1 MELNRQIYK
10 IENDTQGTEVIFNQK
25 SLTTVDT
32 ATQTYTYQQDINKMP
47 DISFCYGMAKGV
59 YSPTCRLYNVAVH
72 RNVNASE
79 TKTKVTAFNQK
90 FCYMFL
96 TDRNFNVNN
105 SEYPV
110 GLFGDTNVQHFD
122 GTSDIGYAWGKGVT
136 ENYYHANTF
145 SSFLPAIKF
154 KYNSAYVSIISIY
167 CYKTIDDALTSIN
180 EKVIH
185 NLTDFDSNY
194 PYINEIRLAF
204 YYGKSD
210 TLFRGYS
217 IHNDKVKTYK
227 SGGLT
232 NVDIVED
239 NIAVS
244 DVSFVNL
251 WALGGN
257 NWGTIR
263 YHADYTNTHN
273 FFFWSPKPFEVL
285 QHSTNNLVFGTIC
298 TINEVNELKKMISTY
313 GLIWCDDKN
322 FLVDELTPETYNEHY
337 YIPVRNSEG
346 FYTGE
351 YVQGEKAKEYL
362 QNHPEI
368 ATNDGW
374 QATNGVNNNP
384 DTHDYTDKIDLN
396 KPTLSTIGVF
406 NRSYAMNFN
415 DILELS
421 NYIWNDDDNV
431 FNQIVEGLKL
441 FGENPINALIS
452 LRLYPFDIDNK
463 LGSTSV
469 EKIKLGRI
477 VTDIEG
483 KTLPNNIDCIFDLGE
498 TEFPNY
504 HDNFLDY
511 SPYTECE
518 LVIPYCG
525 NLTIQPQ
532 EFIGKILSIKL
543 VVDFNLGACTAV
555 VFADGIPKLYKSGN
569 IGAEIAMSSNISA
582 DYGKNW
588 LNASVG
594 AVSNI
599 SSIASGN
606 IVSAVSTVTDLATSA
621 TQPTIIQ
628 NVGGNSSVVNNWLP
642 QQAYLIIRTS
652 ESKEPANYGAT
663 VGYACS
669 FEEKLSNL
677 SGYTVV
683 SNPQITFKCTSAEN
697 EEIKRILQNG
707 FYI

>member
-10 IENDTQGTEVIFNQK
+10 AENDTSGEVVFNQN
-25 SLTTVDT
+25 SLTTVNSST
-32 ATQTYTYQQDINKMP
+32 NSYTYQQDINKMP
-47 DISFCYGMAKGV
+47 DISCCYGMAKGV
-59 YSPTCRLYNVAVH
+59 YSPACRLYNVAIH
-72 RNVNASE
+72 TNVNVAEMKIKIS
-79 TKTKVTAFNQK
+79 AFNQK

-96 TDRNFNVNN
+96 NDKNLTVNN
-105 SEYPV
+105 VEYPV
-110 GLFGDTNVQHFD
+110 GKYGTTGVQCWS
-122 GTSDIGYAWGKGVT
+122 GTSSLGYAWGKGVA
-136 ENYYHANTF
+136 ESYSQANIF
-145 SSFLPAIKF
+145 SKFAPAIKF
-154 KYNSAYVSIISIY
+154 KYNSAYVVIDSIY
-167 CYKTIDDALTSIN
+167 CYKTISDALTSNN
-180 EKVIH
+180 EKIIK
-185 NLTDFDSNY
+185 NLTDFDSSY
-194 PYINEIRLAF
+194 PYINEIRLSF
-204 YYGKSD
+204 YYGLNNNPFK
-210 TLFRGYS
+210 GYL

-239 NIAVS
+239 NVASS
-244 DVSFVNL
+244 DVSFLNL
-251 WALGGN
+251 WNIGGN
-257 NWGTIR
+257 NWYTVR
-263 YHADYTNTHN
+263 YYASDYSNTHN
-273 FFFWSPKPFEVL
+273 FFFWCPKPFEIL
-285 QHSTNNLVFGTIC
+285 QHPTDKRVCGTIC
-298 TINEVNELKKMISTY
+298 TINDVNELKKMISTY
-313 GLIWCDDKN
+313 GLIWCDDVK
-322 FLVDELTPETYNEHY
+322 FLVNELTLETYNEHY
-337 YIPVRNSEG
+337 SIPIRNSEG

-362 QNHPEI
+362 QKHPEL

-374 QATNGVNNNP
+374 QATNGVAVNP
-384 DTHDYTDKIDLN
+384 DVRDYTDNIDLN

-415 DILELS
+415 AILDLS

-431 FNQIVEGLKL
+431 FNQIVESLKL

-452 LRLYPFDIDNK
+452 LRLYPFDIDKK
-463 LGSTSV
+463 LGSTAV

-477 VTDIEG
+477 VTDVEG

-504 HDNFLDY
+504 HNNFLDY

-518 LVIPYCG
+518 LIIPYCG
-525 NLTIQPQ
+525 NLAIPPQ
-532 EFIGKILSIKL
+532 EFIGKTLSIKL

-555 VFADGIPKLYKSGN
+555 IFADGIPKLYKSGN

-599 SSIASGN
+599 SSIANGN
-606 IVSAVSTVTDLATSA
+606 LVSAAGSATELTKA
-621 TQPTIIQ
+621 YTQPTIIQ
-628 NVGGNSSVVNNWLP
+628 SVGGNSSTVNNWLP
-642 QQAYLIIRTS
+642 QKAYLIVRTS
-652 ESKEPANYGAT
+652 ENKEPDNYGAT

-669 FEEKLSNL
+669 YTEVLQNL

-683 SNPQITFKCTSAEN
+683 SNPQINFKCSSAEN